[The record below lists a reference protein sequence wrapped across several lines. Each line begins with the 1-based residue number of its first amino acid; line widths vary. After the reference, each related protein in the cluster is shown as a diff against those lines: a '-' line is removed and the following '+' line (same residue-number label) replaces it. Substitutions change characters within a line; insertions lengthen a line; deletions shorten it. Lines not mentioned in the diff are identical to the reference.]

1 MSENL
6 SLFSGYLEFLLNMLQ
21 LTAVAVSCL
30 TFFFLMFNKFSNG
43 LKVILAPCGFNTKA
57 RLKTFFVC
65 RQSLVKKRAFLEY
78 AMLKSQGYV
87 LISSEWHSIINE
99 FKVFYDDNNSN
110 LVYNIPNCTVLIGE
124 DFSSVV
130 KRYFE
135 YFSIPK
141 VKKAFGISDDRI
153 GWILNIHIEE
163 AYATPTCLL
172 TGLLSRFEENWSEF
186 IKRYVSTAYIAGEE
200 NSNCNVILSDELYL
214 TFAWLLW
221 GPSYELKY
229 KNYWRG
235 LCQISYGD
243 ESNSIPVMLNANSNA
258 IEIMQK
264 RFAENEGLQ
273 YGALLSID
281 VSLYENRAFYKSIRN
296 SINYENAYFYD
307 KIEKS
312 SISFAAEIDK
322 LTVCENYKANR
333 YYCTAYVWLLFELD
347 DEKFFSFSP
356 EKSLAFF
363 EHANLTDKETYLFL
377 IETLIDKS
385 IKHFTKI
392 FNRTELEGRKYR
404 FVCAMNEEITAAFY
418 ARYREIMKTDSETG
432 RAFAKRIL
440 LEPKHSPAAAF
451 AAYDKY
457 FSTNSLFS
465 FEEVTLKNKE
475 TVSEFAIFYTGVYM
489 ENFPDPNERE
499 TFDNFL
505 AYLKNAQTA
514 DKYRYHIILAKDIN
528 NNIIGGGIFDYFE
541 KPNAGVIEFIA
552 VKNNSQS
559 GGIGTLI
566 YNKILEIMSADA
578 HETRKKRL
586 EYVFCEIDSPD
597 YSKAEI
603 KKYLYFWNKCNFWR
617 LNFSY
622 VQPPL
627 SQNQSPVTGLWFT
640 VSPQIGNCSEIKGE
654 LVINVLSDYMKYA
667 MQIDNPEENQCFQK
681 MRDEI
686 LSKEIRLLSILN

>member
-1 MSENL
+1 MPENL
-6 SLFSGYLEFLLNMLQ
+6 GLFSGYLEFMLNMLQ
-21 LTAVAVSCL
+21 LTAIAVSGI

-43 LKVILAPCGFNTKA
+43 LKAILAPCGFNAKA
-57 RLKTFFVC
+57 RLKAFFVC

-87 LISSEWHSIINE
+87 LISSEWNSIINE
-99 FKVFYDDNNSN
+99 FKVFYDDNKAN
-110 LVYNIPNCTVLIGE
+110 LSYSIPNCTVLIGE
-124 DFSSVV
+124 DFSIVV
-130 KRYFE
+130 RRYFE

-172 TGLLSRFEENWSEF
+172 TGLLSRFEENWGEF
-186 IKRYVSTAYIAGEE
+186 IKRYISTAYIAGDV
-200 NSNCNVILSDELYL
+200 NNNYNAILSDELYL

-229 KNYWRG
+229 KKYWRG

-243 ESNSIPVMLNANSNA
+243 ESNSIPVVINADTNA
-258 IEIMQK
+258 ISVIKEK
-264 RFAENEGLQ
+264 FAANEGQQ

-281 VSLYENRAFYKSIRN
+281 VSLYENKAFYKSIRN
-296 SINYENAYFYD
+296 TINYENAYFYD

-312 SISFAAEIDK
+312 SISFAAQVDK
-322 LTVCENYKANR
+322 LTLFDNYKANR

-347 DEKFFSFSP
+347 DEAFYSFSP
-356 EKSLAFF
+356 ENSLAFF

-392 FNRTELEGRKYR
+392 FGKPDLEGRKYR
-404 FVCAMNEEITAAFY
+404 FVCAMNEEITTAFLK
-418 ARYREIMKTDSETG
+418 RYKEIMDSGSEIG
-432 RAFAKRIL
+432 KAFTNRIL

-457 FSTNSLFS
+457 FSTESLIS
-465 FEEVTLKNKE
+465 FVEVTLKNKD
-475 TVSEFAIFYTGVYM
+475 TVSEFAMFYTDIYM
-489 ENFPDPNERE
+489 ENFPDPDERE

-505 AYLKNAQTA
+505 VYLKNAQTA
-514 DKYRYHIILAKDIN
+514 DKYMYHIILAKDN
-528 NNIIGGGIFDYFE
+528 NKNIIGGGIFNYF
-541 KPNAGVIEFIA
+541 KRPNAGVIEFIA

-559 GGIGTLI
+559 GGTGTMI
-566 YNKILEIMSADA
+566 FNHILEIMSADA
-578 HETRKKRL
+578 FRMQKKKL
-586 EYVFCEIDSPD
+586 EYVFCEIDSPE
-597 YSKAEI
+597 YSKASI
-603 KKYLYFWNKCNFWR
+603 KKYLHFWTKHHFWR
-617 LNFSY
+617 LDFSY
-622 VQPPL
+622 VQPSL
-627 SQNQSPVTGLWFT
+627 SQSQSPVTGLWFT
-640 VSPQIGNCSEIKGE
+640 VSPLAGKSSEIQGE
-654 LVINVLSDYMKYA
+654 LVVNVLSDYMKYA
-667 MQIDNPEENQCFQK
+667 MQIDNPDENPDFQK

-686 LSKEIRLLSILN
+686 MSKKIHLLPIM